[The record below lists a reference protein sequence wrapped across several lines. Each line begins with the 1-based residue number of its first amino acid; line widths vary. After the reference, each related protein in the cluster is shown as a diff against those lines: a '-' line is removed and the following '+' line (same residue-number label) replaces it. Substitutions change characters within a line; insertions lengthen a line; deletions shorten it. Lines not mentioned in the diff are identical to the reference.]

1 MHSSASTTTL
11 TVDPQRYFVALYGI
25 ACITV
30 VLTLLSAN
38 VAIGL
43 TAAVG
48 VLLAFFAWRA
58 AMDPTGSSTIR
69 IVYST
74 SDPQVRAWIA
84 GRWYRDVL
92 ARVESS
98 CRWFV
103 RLSLR
108 IPDGR
113 WVPVLV
119 FWPASSSENLRAL
132 HIWAKSLRPQA

>member
-43 TAAVG
+43 TATVG
-48 VLLAFFAWRA
+48 VLLACFAWRA
-58 AMDPTGSSTIR
+58 AMDPTGTSTIR

-74 SDPQVRAWIA
+74 SDPQVRAWVA

-92 ARVESS
+92 ARVDAS

-113 WVPVLV
+113 WIPVLV

-132 HIWAKSLRPQA
+132 HIWAKSLRAQA